1 MRDFLVEILFA
12 EPFLL
17 VYALVLTAS
26 LIRYSRYYDTP
37 LRFFPI
43 VLMFNLLTVILGMSI
58 LNGKDGSVIFE
69 NFNVNLTWLA
79 YNSYTLVFFLYMC
92 HIYLVYLESQK
103 LRKALLIGVCFY
115 VLVSLGNIFIQDFV
129 TQSQLYSYMAGALLM
144 IFFGAAY
151 IVQQNRKKEMK
162 GIHHHNLLWWIS
174 LGNLVFFTGYA
185 PLKIHRS
192 FWASDHWAEVVW
204 IRNAQLTLVYFLQ
217 FSLLAGFLLMWRMKK
232 PTRSLKQFFQGK
244 HPL

>member
-1 MRDFLVEILFA
+1 MPDFLVEILFA
-12 EPFLL
+12 EPFVL
-17 VYALVLTAS
+17 VYALLLTAS
-26 LIRYSRYYDTP
+26 LFRYNRYYDTP
-37 LRFFPI
+37 LRYFPI
-43 VLMFNLLTVILGMSI
+43 LLMFNLLTVILGMSI
-58 LNGKDGSVIFE
+58 LDGRDGSVIFE
-69 NFNVNLTWLA
+69 NFNVNLNWLA

-92 HIYLVYLESQK
+92 HVYLVYLESPK

-115 VLVSLGNIFIQDFV
+115 VIASLGNVFIQDFI
-129 TQSQLYSYMAGALLM
+129 TQSQLYSYMVGALLI
-144 IFFGAAY
+144 IFFAASY
-151 IVQQNRKKEMK
+151 IVQQIRKKEMK

-192 FWASDHWAEVVW
+192 FWASDHWTGIEW
-204 IRNAQLTLVYFLQ
+204 IRTAQLILVYFLQ

-232 PTRSLKQFFQGK
+232 PTRSLKQIFQGK